1 MPALPGAH
9 LILIHADFALASL
22 KTRFNTGT
30 CFDHPRQFCQRRF
43 FERQLGPSRR
53 REVIMVAM
61 LGVLIGGIARGAGL
75 EGLVVRQGTTG
86 DHQPLLGSWAFA
98 LDPRLHPAPHYLDG
112 HRPFLPVS
120 HRHVGP
126 RIDREA
132 LAPRRHRLPRGLGG
146 TAAPL
151 IHGPWSFQITYGGVT
166 RDPQHIPLATLTQ
179 LVAK

>member
-75 EGLVVRQGTTG
+75 EGLVVARGRRVTTNHSSGPGRLRSIRVCTRRLTSSTATGPFSPSRTVTWVHASPGRPWRHAVTDCHGAFGRRPRPAYAGNGASRSRIAVVQGIPSTYR
-86 DHQPLLGSWAFA
+86 S
-98 LDPRLHPAPHYLDG
+98 PR
-112 HRPFLPVS
+112 S
-120 HRHVGP
+120 
-126 RIDREA
+126 
-132 LAPRRHRLPRGLGG
+132 RR
-146 TAAPL
+146 
-151 IHGPWSFQITYGGVT
+151 S
-166 RDPQHIPLATLTQ
+166 
-179 LVAK
+179 